1 MVIDLHQ
8 HRLSTPIPAIYLI
21 RDYITEDEESY
32 LTRKIDQVGNSNQ
45 VVQPDGTIFIRA
57 GGWQNVNGR
66 RSMYWGGTLSP
77 KGKLLPQNPPGFM
90 TNEWPYV
97 FDRLGRLGIAQ
108 FESSSQDS
116 DSNLPIFK
124 PNHCLVNEYHP
135 GDGIL
140 PHTDGPAYVPTVA
153 TLSLESNTVYEF
165 YCYSDQFSSLSSRIK
180 QLSNVDERLEADR
193 AEGEDGQLSH
203 SQSTPLNQGRTI
215 APCPLFSLFVPRRSL
230 IIITSECYK
239 TLLHSIPNRS
249 FDDVGL
255 HLKPCLNWSDHEVPS
270 SDLID
275 GQLARDRRLSLTCR
289 RVEKVMKGL
298 GSFLK

>member
-1 MVIDLHQ
+1 MF
-8 HRLSTPIPAIYLI
+8 STAWDDSGSL
-21 RDYITEDEESY
+21 
-32 LTRKIDQVGNSNQ
+32 NSNRHLR
-45 VVQPDGTIFIRA
+45 IRI
-57 GGWQNVNGR
+57 Q
-66 RSMYWGGTLSP
+66 T
-77 KGKLLPQNPPGFM
+77 F
-90 TNEWPYV
+90 
-97 FDRLGRLGIAQ
+97 
-108 FESSSQDS
+108 
-116 DSNLPIFK
+116 
-124 PNHCLVNEYHP
+124 
-135 GDGIL
+135 
-140 PHTDGPAYVPTVA
+140 
-153 TLSLESNTVYEF
+153 LSLNPIIVWSTSIILVMVFYHTPKSNTVYEF